1 MKGIHLKRLY
11 IVWFQLYH
19 ILEKKQN
26 YKARKNTNACQELGG
41 MNKEKTE
48 FLG

>member
-1 MKGIHLKRLY
+1 MKGINLKRLY

-19 ILEKKQN
+19 IQKKQN
-26 YKARKNTNACQELGG
+26 YKARKNINACQGLGG